1 MSTPARNQTLLG
13 IGLLLGSVFVFTTN
27 DVLSKWL
34 TMSFAI
40 GQLLLFRSLGAFVAL
55 GPALYRGAVAGRFRR
70 IERPWLHVLRM
81 LCATGEVAGFYVAL
95 TTMPL
100 ADVILF
106 WMSAPIFVAL
116 MANFVLRES
125 VSAARWGAIL
135 LGFAG
140 VVIALFEEFHATAI
154 GASAALA
161 GAVLYA
167 VMTTLTR
174 VLRGSADSVLIA
186 LPMAGTLGIGVLL
199 APIGWATPSPLTGAL
214 LMLTGA
220 ISVGGHVLMVR
231 ALRLAP
237 ASVVMPF
244 KYVQLV
250 LAAFYGWLIF
260 GDVPRPAMVA
270 GGAVII
276 GAGLWLWWLERR
288 GQRG

>member
-1 MSTPARNQTLLG
+1 VTAPARNQTLLG

-34 TMSFAI
+34 TASFAI
-40 GQLLLFRSLGAFVAL
+40 GQLLLFRSLGAFVVL
-55 GPALYRGAVAGRFRR
+55 GPALYRGALAGRFRR
-70 IERPWLHVLRM
+70 IDRPWLHVLRM

-95 TTMPL
+95 TFMPL
-100 ADVILF
+100 ADVIIF
-106 WMSAPIFVAL
+106 WMSAPIFVAV
-116 MANFVLRES
+116 MASFALRES
-125 VSAARWGAIL
+125 VPAARWAAIL

-140 VVIALFEEFHATAI
+140 VVIALFEEFHATAL
-154 GASAALA
+154 GAGAALA

-174 VLRGSADSVLIA
+174 VLRGAADSVLVA
-186 LPMAGTLGIGVLL
+186 LPMAGTLGIGALL
-199 APIGWATPSPLTGAL
+199 APIGWVTPSPLTGAL

-220 ISVGGHVLMVR
+220 ISVAGHVLMVR
-231 ALRLAP
+231 ALRVAP

-260 GDVPRPAMVA
+260 GDVPRPAMLA

-288 GQRG
+288 VLRA